1 MDAYRPPDAPA
12 NGPNGSPPKSPDPM
26 AVERPRAASKQ
37 LADMR
42 VLVVED
48 DEDGRELVCGILTHA
63 GAIVL
68 CTESVAQAMEG
79 VYHSFDPDVILTDY
93 SMPVA
98 DGLDLIR
105 EFRAAPTNRSV
116 AVPILVLSA
125 HSEPH
130 WRDRA
135 VAAGAEDL
143 LVKPFEAAALV
154 NRVAAAVIS
163 WRRGPH

>member
-1 MDAYRPPDAPA
+1 MAAYRPPVFPAHEADAPL
-12 NGPNGSPPKSPDPM
+12 PKSPDLL
-26 AVERPRAASKQ
+26 AVERPVEAGPC
-37 LADMR
+37 LADIR

-48 DEDGRELVCGILTHA
+48 DEDGRDLICGILQRA
-63 GAIVL
+63 GATVL
-68 CTESVAQAMEG
+68 CTESVAKAMEG

-93 SMPVA
+93 SMPGA

-105 EFRAAPTNRSV
+105 EFRAAPSNRTVS
-116 AVPILVLSA
+116 VPILVLSA

-135 VAAGAEDL
+135 LAAGAADL
-143 LVKPFEAAALV
+143 LVKPFNPAALV
-154 NRVAAAVIS
+154 ARIASAVES